1 MSYHSDRFIDRSLVI
16 YRNDQL
22 CAVFPANESDM
33 GIFSHQGLTFG
44 GVLCRETETCDGL
57 EEIVS
62 LVVDFYRKMDFK
74 MLYVK
79 LMPSFF
85 DAHILNIQH
94 LIWTNLGRIN
104 SYSEKTMSIDYKNF
118 RIHKSKLKRF

>member
-44 GVLCRETETCDGL
+44 GVLCRETESYDDL

-62 LVVDFYRKMDFK
+62 LVVDFYRKMGFK
-74 MLYVK
+74 TLYVK

-85 DAHILNIQH
+85 DPHILNIQH
-94 LIWTNLGRIN
+94 LIWKKYRKITT
-104 SYSEKTMSIDYKNF
+104 Y
-118 RIHKSKLKRF
+118 